1 MSNKHDVRDYLH
13 DIVDAIDDI
22 MQFTQGITFEQFQ
35 SDKKTV
41 YAVVRCLE
49 VIGEAVKKIPK
60 AQKDKYPDIP
70 WREIAGM
77 RNKLIHEYFGVDV
90 DVLWDTVQADID
102 QVKQA
107 AIKML
112 EA

>member
-1 MSNKHDVRDYLH
+1 
-13 DIVDAIDDI
+13 
-22 MQFTQGITFEQFQ
+22 
-35 SDKKTV
+35 
-41 YAVVRCLE
+41 
-49 VIGEAVKKIPK
+49 
-60 AQKDKYPDIP
+60 
-70 WREIAGM
+70 M

-112 EA
+112 KA

>member
-1 MSNKHDVRDYLH
+1 
-13 DIVDAIDDI
+13 
-22 MQFTQGITFEQFQ
+22 
-35 SDKKTV
+35 V

-60 AQKDKYPDIP
+60 AQKDTYPDIP